1 LYGAGCVVVVII
13 LCREAII
20 RTAASLY
27 QKAAAVHI
35 SGHDTERAAF
45 SLINRE
51 LAACTPGPTRVRALG
66 RNHTLWST
74 LLQDL
79 SLAEN
84 RLPDGIKTQLINL
97 GLWAMRYSTLALLK
111 DLSIEPLIEV
121 NRNVMEGLIAQGAHV
136 PGEMPQDALAQGNE
150 SRALA

>member
-1 LYGAGCVVVVII
+1 MCGAGCVVVII
-13 LCREAII
+13 LSREAII
-20 RTAASLY
+20 RNAAALY
-27 QKAAAVHI
+27 QKAAATRI

-51 LAACTPGPTRVRALG
+51 LAECTPGQTRVRALG

-74 LLQDL
+74 LVQDV

-84 RLPDGIKTQLINL
+84 RLPDGIKTQLITL

-111 DLSIEPLIEV
+111 DLPIEPLIEV
-121 NRNVMEGLIAQGAHV
+121 NRNVMEGLIAQGA
-136 PGEMPQDALAQGNE
+136 PAQGEMPLEALAQRNAA
-150 SRALA
+150 RAPA